1 MSRLVVSGLTKIYG
15 DFAAAKDVSFE
26 VADGELISL
35 LGPSGCGKTTTLRM
49 IAGFITPTRGSI
61 TIAGEDVTRVAPW
74 SRNTGMVFQNYALFP
89 HMTVAQ
95 NVAFGLEM
103 RRIPGGEIRERVK
116 AALEMVRLDHLA
128 ERYPRNISGGQ
139 QQRVALARAVAIR
152 PRVLL
157 LDEPL
162 SNLDAKL
169 REQVRIEIRTLQQ
182 ELKLTTI
189 MVTHDQDEALTMSDR
204 LILMQGGVVQQIGSP
219 RDLYNKP
226 QSRFVADFVGQSSFI
241 EGEVIAARQ
250 FRSAQGALLVCP
262 ARDAAGAPLVRGKAT
277 LAIRPEAISLRPASD
292 GTADGHGGKVQFV
305 SYLGSRI
312 DVHVRLDSGETVIS
326 TQRDVAVPLAIGD
339 RCRVAWADNDVIAF
353 AA

>member
-15 DFAAAKDVSFE
+15 NFAAAKDVSFE
-26 VADGELISL
+26 VGEGELVSL

-49 IAGFITPTRGSI
+49 IAGFITPTRGSV
-61 TIAGEDVTRVAPW
+61 TIGEDDVTRIAPW

-103 RRIPGGEIRERVK
+103 RRIGGAEVRERVQS
-116 AALEMVRLDHLA
+116 ALQMVRLDHLA
-128 ERYPRNISGGQ
+128 DRYPRNISGGQ

-204 LILMQGGVVQQIGSP
+204 LILMEGGVVQQIGTP
-219 RDLYNKP
+219 RELYNRP
-226 QSRFVADFVGQSSFI
+226 RSRFVADFVGQSSFI
-241 EGEVIAARQ
+241 EGEVVAPGQ
-250 FRSAQGALLVCP
+250 FRSIQGALLSCP
-262 ARDAAGAPLVRGKAT
+262 ERDASGATLNTGKAT
-277 LAIRPEAISLRPASD
+277 LAIRPEAIRLGPAAE
-292 GTADGHGGKVQFV
+292 TAPPGHAGKVEFV

-312 DVHVRLDSGETVIS
+312 DVHVRLATGEAVIS
-326 TQRDVAVPLAIGD
+326 TLRDLAEPLSVGD
-339 RCRVAWADNDVIAF
+339 PCHVSWADASVTAF
-353 AA
+353 TA